1 MNKIKKYKFDYAVI
15 FAFAVFVI
23 YSYAA
28 GYAPGIKIAKDNFWG
43 FLKEMMLLLPVMFI
57 LAGLFDV
64 WVSKEKV
71 QKYIGKAS
79 GIKGVLLVM
88 MLGFLQ
94 AGPIYAAYPVA
105 YILWKK
111 GTPATNIFIYLSSV
125 SILQVP
131 VIAFEV
137 GFLGFKFFILR
148 ILLSFPVFIIL
159 GFILGNYFDKKH
171 LKFKKV

>member
-1 MNKIKKYKFDYAVI
+1 MKKIKKYRFDYVVI
-15 FAFAVFVI
+15 FTFTVFVI
-23 YSYAA
+23 YSYATD
-28 GYAPGIKIAKDNFWG
+28 YVLGIKIIKDNFWG
-43 FLKEMMLLLPVMFI
+43 FFKEMILLLPIMFI
-57 LAGLFDV
+57 LVGLFDV

-79 GIKGVLLVM
+79 GIKGILLVII
-88 MLGFLQ
+88 LGFLQ

-111 GTPATNIFIYLSSV
+111 GTSSTNIFIYLSSV
-125 SILQVP
+125 AILQVP

-148 ILLSFPVFIIL
+148 ILISFPIFIIL
-159 GFILGNYFDKKH
+159 GFILGNYFDKNN
-171 LKFKKV
+171 LKFKKI